1 MKVVSCPHCGHHRI
15 ITSKTPKDLVVVLPC
30 PSCHEL
36 VVLFRNKVIPL
47 NRKILQNGSKEERTA
62 HIAEIIAEFIEP
74 GMFGEPDQ
82 GDEGGF
88 DPMGFMGKGARL
100 ESGDDSTE
108 EDDAPISDEELERFI
123 QIDLKRID
131 EAAYFRKHF
140 ED

>member
-15 ITSKTPKDLVVVLPC
+15 IASKTPKDLVVVLPC

-47 NRKILQNGSKEERTA
+47 SRKILQEGSKKERTA
-62 HIAEIIAEFIEP
+62 HIAEIIAEFLEP
-74 GMFGEPDQ
+74 GMFGDPDG

-88 DPMGFMGKGARL
+88 NPMGFMGHGAHL
-100 ESGDDSTE
+100 EGGDDSA
-108 EDDAPISDEELERFI
+108 DADSEPISDEELQRFI

-131 EAAYFRKHF
+131 EASYFRKHF

>member
-47 NRKILQNGSKEERTA
+47 SRRILQEGSKKERTA
-62 HIAEIIAEFIEP
+62 HIAEIIAEFLEP
-74 GMFGEPDQ
+74 GMFGEPGEGDQ
-82 GDEGGF
+82 GAF
-88 DPMGFMGKGARL
+88 NPMDLIGDGARQ
-100 ESGDDSTE
+100 EKSGDSA
-108 EDDAPISDEELERFI
+108 DDEPISDEELERFI

-131 EAAYFRKHF
+131 EASYFKKHF
-140 ED
+140 EE